1 MKAACNTRTFPHRS
15 LRGAPRLWDGAAG
28 SRPQGRAAHTAP
40 AHTSAA
46 GAPVSPA
53 SRWDFCTLV
62 LPLLVLSP
70 APFPHRSAQFPHRSA
85 PLSHRSR
92 IAPAQIPL
100 CSAPRAPMFAPL
112 LPRTRSTL
120 SVSPS
125 QPAAKKRSRASRTD
139 GAAGT
144 APSRACQDPD
154 GVRTSK
160 IKTFKHAL
168 GSDTTRH
175 GYEEDGKDWTGAA
188 AIMVLKSHGHRDDT
202 GFISPVLYKHTGQLF
217 APTLPQLAL
226 LVSPLSEM
234 TYPAPTLHR
243 YSWSPTCH
251 QQRWR
256 TPAWSKGCSSAQ
268 WPPDTGLLKGTRTHQ
283 IGPGHRAARSGL
295 QAVLQDCMGF
305 SCAFCL
311 SSTCQLY

>member
-1 MKAACNTRTFPHRS
+1 MGQRGLARKAEQPTLHQRTPVQPEPPSPRPPGGIFALLCSLCWSSARRRSRTAPHNSRIAPHRS
-15 LRGAPRLWDGAAG
+15 R
-28 SRPQGRAAHTAP
+28 T
-40 AHTSAA
+40 
-46 GAPVSPA
+46 
-53 SRWDFCTLV
+53 
-62 LPLLVLSP
+62 
-70 APFPHRSAQFPHRSA
+70 
-85 PLSHRSR
+85 
-92 IAPAQIPL
+92 APAQIPL

-251 QQRWR
+251 QQRWK

>member
-1 MKAACNTRTFPHRS
+1 M
-15 LRGAPRLWDGAAG
+15 
-28 SRPQGRAAHTAP
+28 
-40 AHTSAA
+40 
-46 GAPVSPA
+46 
-53 SRWDFCTLV
+53 
-62 LPLLVLSP
+62 
-70 APFPHRSAQFPHRSA
+70 
-85 PLSHRSR
+85 
-92 IAPAQIPL
+92 
-100 CSAPRAPMFAPL
+100 
-112 LPRTRSTL
+112 
-120 SVSPS
+120 SPS